1 VRVYR
6 YHPVPSG
13 TKYVG
18 TASSGTILDK
28 SISLLNRIFEAVAT
42 DPTTSASTTAPRI
55 AVALTTTAM
64 DVPIHPRC
72 LVS

>member
-1 VRVYR
+1 
-6 YHPVPSG
+6 
-13 TKYVG
+13 VG
-18 TASSGTILDK
+18 TASSGTIRDK

-42 DPTTSASTTAPRI
+42 DQTTLASTTILRI
-55 AVALTTTAM
+55 AVALIMTAM